1 VCACAHI
8 HNFARV
14 AFTHALILLN
24 APVHAF
30 TCVFL
35 CLFNHATICTDTSL
49 QDTWLQPGSVFLCLI
64 VLLQGNTSVNNI
76 NTISHVFIA
85 CNSNGNAN
93 YITLTLK
100 VYSVEKIGT
109 E

>member
-1 VCACAHI
+1 MYLCLMDSSAIKYLFKCLCNALTSVCVCACAHI

-35 CLFNHATICTDTSL
+35 CLFNHATICTDASL
-49 QDTWLQPGSVFLCLI
+49 QDTCMA
-64 VLLQGNTSVNNI
+64 T
-76 NTISHVFIA
+76 A
-85 CNSNGNAN
+85 
-93 YITLTLK
+93 
-100 VYSVEKIGT
+100 
-109 E
+109 